1 MNNLKPL
8 VNDKVLWDSFLE
20 EVDKRISE
28 VHRVMEQST
37 RAEDM
42 YRLQGQAFALR
53 KMKQLRDQVNGQTDE
68 YV

>member
-20 EVDKRISE
+20 EVDKRILE

-37 RAEDM
+37 RAEDL

-53 KMKQLRDQVNGQTDE
+53 KMKQLRDQVNGG
-68 YV
+68 

>member
-53 KMKQLRDQVNGQTDE
+53 KMKQLRDQVNGG
-68 YV
+68 

>member
-20 EVDKRISE
+20 EVDKRILE

-37 RAEDM
+37 RAEDL

-53 KMKQLRDQVNGQTDE
+53 KMKQLRDQVNG
-68 YV
+68 

>member
-53 KMKQLRDQVNGQTDE
+53 KMKQLRDQVNG
-68 YV
+68 

>member
-37 RAEDM
+37 RAEDL

-53 KMKQLRDQVNGQTDE
+53 KMKQLRDQVNG
-68 YV
+68 

>member
-8 VNDKVLWDSFLE
+8 VNDKVLWNSFLE

-37 RAEDM
+37 RAEDL

-53 KMKQLRDQVNGQTDE
+53 KMKQLRDQVNG
-68 YV
+68 

>member
-8 VNDKVLWDSFLE
+8 VNDKILWDSFLE
-20 EVDKRISE
+20 EIDKRISE

-37 RAEDM
+37 RAEDL

-53 KMKQLRDQVNGQTDE
+53 KIKQLRDQVNG
-68 YV
+68 

>member
-37 RAEDM
+37 RAEDL

-53 KMKQLRDQVNGQTDE
+53 KMKQLRFKKS
-68 YV
+68 

>member
-8 VNDKVLWDSFLE
+8 VNDKVLWDSFIE

-37 RAEDM
+37 RAEDL

-53 KMKQLRDQVNGQTDE
+53 KMKQLRDQVNG
-68 YV
+68 

>member
-37 RAEDM
+37 RAEDL

-53 KMKQLRDQVNGQTDE
+53 KIKQLRDQVNG
-68 YV
+68 

>member
-37 RAEDM
+37 RAEDL
-42 YRLQGQAFALR
+42 YRLRGQAFALR
-53 KMKQLRDQVNGQTDE
+53 KIKQLRDQVNG
-68 YV
+68 

>member
-37 RAEDM
+37 RAEDL
-42 YRLQGQAFALR
+42 YRLQGQAFAIR
-53 KMKQLRDQVNGQTDE
+53 KIKQLRDQVNG
-68 YV
+68 

>member
-28 VHRVMEQST
+28 VHRVMEQSS
-37 RAEDM
+37 RAEEL

-53 KMKQLRDQVNGQTDE
+53 KIKQLRDQVNGG
-68 YV
+68 

>member
-20 EVDKRISE
+20 EVDRRISE

-37 RAEDM
+37 RAEDL

>member
-8 VNDKVLWDSFLE
+8 VNDKILWDSFLE

-37 RAEDM
+37 RAEDL

-53 KMKQLRDQVNGQTDE
+53 KIKQLRDQVNG
-68 YV
+68 

>member
-37 RAEDM
+37 MAEDL

-53 KMKQLRDQVNGQTDE
+53 KIKQLRDQVNG
-68 YV
+68 

>member
-37 RAEDM
+37 RAEDL

-53 KMKQLRDQVNGQTDE
+53 KIKQLRDQVNGG
-68 YV
+68 

>member
-8 VNDKVLWDSFLE
+8 VNDKVLWNSFLE

-53 KMKQLRDQVNGQTDE
+53 KMKQLRDQVNG
-68 YV
+68 

>member
-20 EVDKRISE
+20 EVDRRIAE
-28 VHRVMEQST
+28 VHRVMEQSS
-37 RAEDM
+37 RAEEL

-53 KMKQLRDQVNGQTDE
+53 KMKQLRDQVNGG
-68 YV
+68 

>member
-53 KMKQLRDQVNGQTDE
+53 KMKQLRDQVNVQTDE

>member
-20 EVDKRISE
+20 EVDRRISE
-28 VHRVMEQST
+28 IHRVMEQST
-37 RAEDM
+37 RAEDL

-53 KMKQLRDQVNGQTDE
+53 KMKQLRDQVNG
-68 YV
+68 

>member
-20 EVDKRISE
+20 EVDRRLSE
-28 VHRVMEQST
+28 IHRVMEQST
-37 RAEDM
+37 RAEDL

-53 KMKQLRDQVNGQTDE
+53 KMKQLRDQVNG
-68 YV
+68 

>member
-37 RAEDM
+37 RAEDL
-42 YRLQGQAFALR
+42 YRLQGQAFALE
-53 KMKQLRDQVNGQTDE
+53 K
-68 YV
+68 

>member
-37 RAEDM
+37 RAEDL

-53 KMKQLRDQVNGQTDE
+53 KMKQLRDQVNGG
-68 YV
+68 

>member
-1 MNNLKPL
+1 MINLKPL

-20 EVDKRISE
+20 EVDRRISE

-37 RAEDM
+37 RAEDL

-53 KMKQLRDQVNGQTDE
+53 KMKQLRDQVNG
-68 YV
+68 

>member
-20 EVDKRISE
+20 EGDKRISE

-37 RAEDM
+37 RAEDL

-53 KMKQLRDQVNGQTDE
+53 KIKQLRDQVNGG
-68 YV
+68 

>member
-37 RAEDM
+37 RAEDL

-53 KMKQLRDQVNGQTDE
+53 KIKQLRDKVNG
-68 YV
+68 